1 MTPFR
6 AARIERTG
14 VDGAQLPCLLA
25 EMPNRPRWVH
35 ALLMVCVLTFV
46 GCLHARAG
54 AQDDAPQTGV
64 VPSQSGTPQTQ
75 PPEEKEGPSSNADAK
90 AGREHGPPD
99 LSLEELQLDQPGQRV
114 KVLDE
119 LYDQLGHTK
128 DAEDALPIAEA
139 IEQIWRISGSD
150 TIDLLLDRADNFVK
164 GADLD
169 MAAQV
174 LDSVVELAPED
185 AEGWHQRAM
194 VHFMQQDYQA
204 ALADWKRGLVIDPR
218 HYKALNGLGLVLE
231 DLDDKKGALEAFR
244 KALEVNPFLDSARQ
258 RIEEL
263 SRAVE
268 GQDI

>member
-1 MTPFR
+1 M
-6 AARIERTG
+6 
-14 VDGAQLPCLLA
+14 LA
-25 EMPNRPRWVH
+25 EMTNLPRWAHV
-35 ALLMVCVLTFV
+35 LLTVCVLTFV
-46 GCLHARAG
+46 GCFDARVLPARAG
-54 AQDDAPQTGV
+54 AQDDAPQTGAA
-64 VPSQSGTPQTQ
+64 PSQSGTPQGQ
-75 PPEEKEGPSSNADAK
+75 PSEDEEGPSSNADAK
-90 AGREHGPPD
+90 TEREHGPPD
-99 LSLEELQLDQPGQRV
+99 LSLEELQLDEPGQRA
-114 KVLDE
+114 KVLGE
-119 LYDQLGHTK
+119 LYDQLGHAK

-150 TIDLLLDRADNFVK
+150 TIDLLLDRADTFVK

-174 LDSVVELAPED
+174 LDSVVELAPDD

-204 ALADWKRGLVIDPR
+204 ALADLKRGLVIDPR

-231 DLDDKKGALEAFR
+231 ELDDKKGALEAFR

-263 SRAVE
+263 FREVE